1 MTDNKMHLLYIISV
15 YTVCV
20 HIMQSLI
27 VYFSLLIK
35 SKPND
40 GIALPAI
47 ILGVSVFMNKHAN
60 KKTFCDTLKK

>member
-1 MTDNKMHLLYIISV
+1 
-15 YTVCV
+15 
-20 HIMQSLI
+20 MQSLI